1 MDAYDTLFGAALY
14 KDYWIGL
21 NDIATEGT
29 LVWDKG
35 ETYEWANWE
44 SGNSNGET
52 DDCVRV
58 KSSDH
63 GFKIKGCDSVSNS
76 VQAALCMKGTSD
88 RVATTAA
95 PSGCTVSNVHEGKKY
110 IFGKCNVHTSLQ
122 SQTFNTIDD
131 CCTYCDGQVGMDIIT
146 WKRTGSKD
154 ECYCQDKSAHQ
165 NCDLASNAAP
175 DYTAADCSCAKKRRK
190 RSMMSNDTMS
200 GLSILGDDVS
210 SNEKSDQFESLTRHK
225 RSIDTTKE
233 RKFTC
238 ESLWSGTGGYWDYD
252 YTTPEHCFSKST
264 TSLYLLYYSSHLH

>member
-1 MDAYDTLFGAALY
+1 MDAYDTLYGAALY

-21 NDIATEGT
+21 NDIANEGT

-35 ETYEWANWE
+35 ETYEWAKWE

-52 DDCVRV
+52 EDCVRV

-63 GFKIKGCDSVSNS
+63 GFKIKGCDSVSAS

-88 RVATTAA
+88 KVATTAA
-95 PSGCTVSNVHEGKKY
+95 PSASGCTVSNVETGKKY
-110 IFGKCNVHTSLQ
+110 WTGKCTIHESKGT
-122 SQTFNTIDD
+122 QTFNTIDD
-131 CCTYCDGQVGMDIIT
+131 CCTYCDGQVGLDIVT
-146 WKRTGSKD
+146 WKNNGNKD
-154 ECYCQDKSAHQ
+154 ECYCQDRSGVGGKS
-165 NCDLASNAAP
+165 CGESSSSP
-175 DYTAADCSCAKKRRK
+175 YSIADCSCAKKRRK

-200 GLSILGDDVS
+200 ALSILE

-252 YTTPEHCFSKST
+252 YTTPEHCFSK
-264 TSLYLLYYSSHLH
+264 